1 MTESLNAVVT
11 QRVEV
16 TPGLIILRVVPDGW
30 AVPDFKAGQFA
41 VLGLPGT
48 AKRYNFSLPEPA
60 DPPDPH
66 KLIKR
71 AYSIASSSVAKVYLE
86 FYISLVPSGS
96 LTARLFALEVG
107 DRLWLSPKITGLF
120 TLDQVAPDRHIV
132 LLATGTGVAPYM
144 SMLRTHL
151 VAGGP
156 RRYAVI
162 HGARN
167 SADLGYRSELMTMA
181 RLCPNFTYIPSIS
194 RPKEEKVPWAGPT
207 GHVQDVWASHP
218 LTSEWGFAPTPA
230 NTDIFL
236 CGNPAMIDDMLVI
249 LERQGFKEHKPRA
262 PGNVHLERY
271 W

>member
-11 QRVEV
+11 QRTEV
-16 TPGLIILRVVPDGW
+16 APGLVILRVVPDGW

-41 VLGLPGT
+41 VLGLPGA
-48 AKRYNFSLPEPA
+48 AKRYSFSLP
-60 DPPDPH
+60 DPNPPIPD

-71 AYSIASSSVAKVYLE
+71 AYSVASSSVAKVHLE
-86 FYISLVPSGS
+86 FYVSLVPSGL
-96 LTARLFALEVG
+96 LTPRLFALAAG
-107 DRLWLSPKITGLF
+107 DRVWLSPKITGMF
-120 TLDQVAPDRHIV
+120 TLDQVPLDRHIV

-156 RRYAVI
+156 RRFAVI
-162 HGARN
+162 QGARN
-167 SADLGYRSELMTMA
+167 STDLGYQSELMTMA
-181 RLCPNFTYIPSIS
+181 HLCPNFTYIPSIS
-194 RPKEEKVPWAGPT
+194 RPKGEKVPWPGPT
-207 GHVQDVWASHP
+207 GHVQDVWASDP
-218 LTSEWGFAPTPA
+218 LTSPWGFTPAPT

-236 CGNPAMIDDMLVI
+236 CGNPSMIDDTLVI
-249 LERQGFKEHKPRA
+249 LERQGFKEHKPCA